1 MVGKTKKSKSEDKFY
16 SDEEDEK
23 EEGSDS
29 SGSEDS
35 SSSGGMFL
43 RFKIS
48 THRNANVVCSVGV
61 QNQAARARMRRKA
74 VKAQT
79 SPPVILGRVPVP
91 LKRAPV
97 SLNLNK
103 RGRGRLRRRPS

>member
-1 MVGKTKKSKSEDKFY
+1 MVGKTKKSKSEEKFY

-23 EEGSDS
+23 EGSES

-35 SSSGGMFL
+35 SSSSSGTFL
-43 RFKIS
+43 RFK
-48 THRNANVVCSVGV
+48 TTTYRNANVRSVGV
-61 QNQAARARMRRKA
+61 QNQAVRARMRRK
-74 VKAQT
+74 VLKIQT
-79 SPPVILGRVPVP
+79 SLPVILGRVPVP

-103 RGRGRLRRRPS
+103 R